1 MKLVENLSVL
11 AQIPTL
17 LALKKELKPRP
28 LDEKDCLARR
38 VEINA
43 ERFGDRTAIVFEGR
57 SITWAEFNA
66 LANRFA
72 HCLQSR
78 GLRRGAVASLL
89 MENRIEFLAT
99 LIALNKLGVT
109 AGLINTN
116 LRGRPLA
123 QCINTTASTACIFG
137 EELTAALADVKEEL
151 ALQEGRDYLF
161 VPDAGGAAPNWAL
174 DLAEQSEAAS
184 TQNLPTTKE
193 VRLGDTIAYLFTSGT
208 TGLPK
213 GARITHGM
221 TFVNTVNF
229 GIPHRISADSV
240 TLTVLPLFHTGALNA
255 YANPVLP
262 AGGTV
267 VVARRSDPEQ
277 CLALLADP
285 AAAITHFLRVP
296 ANFQFMAQLPAF
308 ATADFSH
315 VAVFGVGAAPT
326 PNALIEAWAARGA
339 PLAQVYGMTETAPV
353 VLALDP
359 VDAARKVGSAGKPL
373 LYTRTRVMAADGR
386 PAAAG
391 ETGELQVAGPNVTP
405 GYWNK
410 PQETTES
417 FDGEWL
423 KTGDA
428 VRVDEDG
435 YYYIVDRWKDMY
447 ISGGE
452 NVYPA
457 EVENALYG
465 LDGIAEAAVI
475 GIPDDRWGEVGCAV
489 IVPRENAALAP
500 QDILDHCA
508 GRLAR
513 FKQPRRI
520 VFTSALPRSATGKVR
535 KHELRR
541 MAAEGEMA
549 G

>member
-1 MKLVENLSVL
+1 MCIV
-11 AQIPTL
+11 
-17 LALKKELKPRP
+17 
-28 LDEKDCLARR
+28 
-38 VEINA
+38 
-43 ERFGDRTAIVFEGR
+43 DR
-57 SITWAEFNA
+57 
-66 LANRFA
+66 
-72 HCLQSR
+72 
-78 GLRRGAVASLL
+78 
-89 MENRIEFLAT
+89 
-99 LIALNKLGVT
+99 
-109 AGLINTN
+109 
-116 LRGRPLA
+116 
-123 QCINTTASTACIFG
+123 
-137 EELTAALADVKEEL
+137 
-151 ALQEGRDYLF
+151 
-161 VPDAGGAAPNWAL
+161 
-174 DLAEQSEAAS
+174 
-184 TQNLPTTKE
+184 
-193 VRLGDTIAYLFTSGT
+193 
-208 TGLPK
+208 
-213 GARITHGM
+213 
-221 TFVNTVNF
+221 
-229 GIPHRISADSV
+229 
-240 TLTVLPLFHTGALNA
+240 
-255 YANPVLP
+255 
-262 AGGTV
+262 
-267 VVARRSDPEQ
+267 
-277 CLALLADP
+277 
-285 AAAITHFLRVP
+285 
-296 ANFQFMAQLPAF
+296 
-308 ATADFSH
+308 
-315 VAVFGVGAAPT
+315 
-326 PNALIEAWAARGA
+326 ARGA

-359 VDAARKVGSAGKPL
+359 VDAVRKVGSAGKPL

-410 PQETTES
+410 PQETAES

-489 IVPRENAALAP
+489 IVPREDAALAP

-520 VFTSALPRSATGKVR
+520 VFTRALPRNATGKVL

-541 MAAEGEMA
+541 MAAEGELA